1 MPLEL
6 LIAAA
11 TAVVVVAVVV
21 VAFVVG
27 VKVVGAVVVDA
38 VNEGHFTFKS
48 SILFS
53 ARLKNVIFFVK
64 MIAAFQ
70 SFALKKSGPQV
81 PGKRE

>member
-21 VAFVVG
+21 VAFVV
-27 VKVVGAVVVDA
+27 VVNVVVVDA
-38 VNEGHFTFKS
+38 VTEGHLTFKA

>member
-11 TAVVVVAVVV
+11 TAVVAVAVVAAV
-21 VAFVVG
+21 VVN
-27 VKVVGAVVVDA
+27 VVVDA
-38 VNEGHFTFKS
+38 VTEGHLTFKA

-70 SFALKKSGPQV
+70 SFASEKSGPQV

>member
-21 VAFVVG
+21 VAFVV
-27 VKVVGAVVVDA
+27 VVNVVVAVVVDA
-38 VNEGHFTFKS
+38 VTEGHLTFKA

-70 SFALKKSGPQV
+70 SFASKKSGPQV

>member
-21 VAFVVG
+21 NVVVVAVV
-27 VKVVGAVVVDA
+27 VNVVVDA
-38 VNEGHFTFKS
+38 VTEGHLTFKA

-53 ARLKNVIFFVK
+53 ARLKNFIFFVK

-70 SFALKKSGPQV
+70 SFASKKSGPQV